1 MRVVSP
7 NGVMFVKKAVREG
20 ILPKMLSE
28 ILDTRVMV
36 KSSMGLHR
44 DNRHLLKV
52 MESRQMGLKYIAN
65 VTYGYT
71 GANFSG
77 RMPCVE
83 LADSIVQT
91 ARQTLERAIHLIET
105 TKEWGARVVYGDT
118 DSMFVSLP
126 NATREESF
134 RIGKEIADRIT
145 ALNPKPVKLRF
156 EKVYQPCVLL
166 TKKRY
171 FGFKYE
177 SLKQQEPV
185 FDAKGVETVRR
196 DTCPAVSKLME
207 ATIKYVPF
215 FFSSSL
221 FFIIIIFPFMLSQYR
236 RILFRTND
244 LSQVKGFLQKEWS
257 KILQGKTLLQDFVF
271 AKEVRLGSYSK
282 KGTLPPSA
290 LVGTRQMMKD
300 PRREPLYRERVRYV
314 VVYGEPGSRLSDQVI
329 SPEEF
334 MSNPSLRL
342 HGHYYITKQII
353 PALSRFLNLVGADL
367 HAWLA
372 DLPRISRI
380 FRPLQPEEPGA
391 PQRRPQGS
399 RSTIDHY
406 YQTTHCFLCDAVLAG
421 QDVFCASC
429 VAAGAASSLQLFHR
443 LRRLEKKE
451 RDLHTFCSAC
461 CGTSDAPISC
471 VSLDCPLYSRRVKVS
486 RELSTQAKV
495 VAAFEVAQ
503 S

>member
-126 NATREESF
+126 NATREEAF

-221 FFIIIIFPFMLSQYR
+221 F
-236 RILFRTND
+236 
-244 LSQVKGFLQKEWS
+244 
-257 KILQGKTLLQDFVF
+257 VF
-271 AKEVRLGSYSK
+271 Y
-282 KGTLPPSA
+282 
-290 LVGTRQMMKD
+290 
-300 PRREPLYRERVRYV
+300 YY
-314 VVYGEPGSRLSDQVI
+314 Y
-329 SPEEF
+329 F
-334 MSNPSLRL
+334 SL
-342 HGHYYITKQII
+342 H
-353 PALSRFLNLVGADL
+353 ALS
-367 HAWLA
+367 
-372 DLPRISRI
+372 IS
-380 FRPLQPEEPGA
+380 
-391 PQRRPQGS
+391 
-399 RSTIDHY
+399 
-406 YQTTHCFLCDAVLAG
+406 
-421 QDVFCASC
+421 
-429 VAAGAASSLQLFHR
+429 
-443 LRRLEKKE
+443 
-451 RDLHTFCSAC
+451 
-461 CGTSDAPISC
+461 
-471 VSLDCPLYSRRVKVS
+471 
-486 RELSTQAKV
+486 
-495 VAAFEVAQ
+495 
-503 S
+503 